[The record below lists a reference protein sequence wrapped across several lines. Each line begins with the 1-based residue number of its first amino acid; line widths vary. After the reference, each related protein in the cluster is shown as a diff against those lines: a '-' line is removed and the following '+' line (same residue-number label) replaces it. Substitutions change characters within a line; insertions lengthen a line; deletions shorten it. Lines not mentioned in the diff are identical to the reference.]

1 MHRWSIGS
9 VEIVRIED
17 LDFAIPSDESIPEWC
32 VPAYAPSTSEVG
44 IAFSVLAI
52 ESDGQRIVVDPWL
65 ANDFPRD
72 DADASEHA
80 ARLLDELAAAG
91 FPAESVDVVV
101 NTHLDGIGWN
111 TVPGPDGW
119 TAAFPNARY
128 MYPADELAAIDGGE
142 PINGQE
148 GLAELRAMREVEG
161 IQPPLSLTS
170 TVSLMPAPGHNF
182 GHVAVRIE
190 SDGDLAIYIGHLV
203 LTPFQIDDP
212 SNGDTGNPWRD
223 TAIASRRQIFDE
235 LVARDGL
242 LLTTLLGGPGG
253 GRMRRRDSGYAMVPD
268 AE

>member
-1 MHRWSIGS
+1 MHRWTIGS

-17 LDFAIPSDESIPEWC
+17 LDFAIPSDEPIPEWC

-44 IAFSVLAI
+44 IAFSALAI

-142 PINGQE
+142 PINGHE

-212 SNGDTGNPWRD
+212 SNGDTDNPWRD

-242 LLTTLLGGPGG
+242 LLTTLLGGPGS